1 MPEYKSRFTAAFC
14 FLEFLQEMTNQFDIS
29 KVAAFDAATLEHLLR
44 QEEALLSGHF
54 RLSSG
59 LHSDTYVQCARF
71 LRRPDLAAPAAA
83 ALAVQIEAAGLKPD
97 VVVGPAMGGVV
108 IGYELARQL
117 RVPGIFTERDADG
130 QMTLRRG
137 FTIEPGEKV
146 IIAED
151 VVTTGKSTLEVA
163 KVLRAMGA
171 EVLAV
176 ASLIDRTGGKGG
188 LDFPHFALL
197 PVVAATFAPE
207 SCPLCAAGVPVV
219 KPGSRPEKAF

>member
-1 MPEYKSRFTAAFC
+1 MITPSESSSTPLFDASL
-14 FLEFLQEMTNQFDIS
+14 LEEQLLQE
-29 KVAAFDAATLEHLLR
+29 DALLR
-44 QEEALLSGHF
+44 GHF

-59 LHSDTYVQCARF
+59 LHSDTYVQCARY
-71 LRRPDLAAPAAA
+71 LRRPKLAAPAAA
-83 ALAVQIEAAGLKPD
+83 ALAAQIQAAGLRPD

-117 RVPGIFTERDADG
+117 GVPGIFTERDAEG

-137 FTIEPGEKV
+137 FTVEPGEKI

-151 VVTTGKSTLEVA
+151 VVTTGKSTSEVA
-163 KVLRAMGA
+163 RLLRGLGA

-176 ASLIDRTGGKGG
+176 ASLIDRTGGKGE

-197 PVVAATFAPE
+197 PVQAATFAPE

>member
-1 MPEYKSRFTAAFC
+1 MSPLTSAQTTLTPET
-14 FLEFLQEMTNQFDIS
+14 LEQQLLQE
-29 KVAAFDAATLEHLLR
+29 DALLR
-44 QEEALLSGHF
+44 GHF

-83 ALAVQIEAAGLKPD
+83 ELADRIREAGLQPD

-117 RVPGIFTERDADG
+117 GVPGIFTERDEAG

-137 FTIEPGEKV
+137 FTIEPGQKI

-151 VVTTGKSTLEVA
+151 VVTTGKSTNEVA
-163 KVLRAMGA
+163 RVLEALGGK
-171 EVLAV
+171 VLAV
-176 ASLIDRTGGKGG
+176 ASLIDRTGGDAA
-188 LDFPHFALL
+188 LNFPNFALL
-197 PVVAATFAPE
+197 PVTAATYAPDD
-207 SCPLCAAGVPVV
+207 CPLCRAGIPVV
-219 KPGSRPEKAF
+219 KPGSRPEKAFS

>member
-1 MPEYKSRFTAAFC
+1 
-14 FLEFLQEMTNQFDIS
+14 MTNQFDIS

-146 IIAED
+146 VIAED
-151 VVTTGKSTLEVA
+151 VVTTGKSSLEVA

-197 PVVAATFAPE
+197 PVAAATFAPE

>member
-1 MPEYKSRFTAAFC
+1 MTTPSETPSAPFFDASL
-14 FLEFLQEMTNQFDIS
+14 LEEQLLQE
-29 KVAAFDAATLEHLLR
+29 DALLR
-44 QEEALLSGHF
+44 GHF

-59 LHSDTYVQCARF
+59 LHSDTYVQCARY
-71 LRRPDLAAPAAA
+71 LRRPKLAAPAAA
-83 ALAVQIEAAGLKPD
+83 ALAAQIQAAGLRPD

-117 RVPGIFTERDADG
+117 GVPGIFTERDAEG

-137 FTIEPGEKV
+137 FTVEPGEKI

-151 VVTTGKSTLEVA
+151 VVTTGKSTSEVA
-163 KVLRAMGA
+163 RLLRGLGA

-176 ASLIDRTGGKGG
+176 ASLIDRTGGKGE

-197 PVVAATFAPE
+197 PVQAATFAPE

>member
-1 MPEYKSRFTAAFC
+1 
-14 FLEFLQEMTNQFDIS
+14 MTDQFYTSSIT
-29 KVAAFDAATLEHLLR
+29 AFDAAMLEHLLR
-44 QEEALLSGHF
+44 QEDALLSGHF

-83 ALAVQIEAAGLKPD
+83 ALAVQLEAAGLKPD

-137 FTIEPGEKV
+137 FTIEPGSSPSCV
-146 IIAED
+146 LGP
-151 VVTTGKSTLEVA
+151 TGFLPSE
-163 KVLRAMGA
+163 
-171 EVLAV
+171 
-176 ASLIDRTGGKGG
+176 IGKW
-188 LDFPHFALL
+188 PMISPAR
-197 PVVAATFAPE
+197 
-207 SCPLCAAGVPVV
+207 SSI
-219 KPGSRPEKAF
+219 SRRSDL

>member
-1 MPEYKSRFTAAFC
+1 MPNMNRETHSP
-14 FLEFLQEMTNQFDIS
+14 I
-29 KVAAFDAATLEHLLR
+29 AFDASVLEQQLR
-44 QEEALLSGHF
+44 QEDALLRGHF

-71 LRRPDLAAPAAA
+71 LRRPNLAAPAAA
-83 ALAVQIEAAGLKPD
+83 ALAGLIQAADLQPD

-117 RVPGIFTERDADG
+117 GVPGIFTERDAEG

-137 FTIEPGEKV
+137 FTIAAGERV

-163 KVLRAMGA
+163 KVLRELGA

-176 ASLIDRTGGKGG
+176 ASLIDRTGGQGG

-197 PVVAATFAPE
+197 QVQAATYAPE
-207 SCPLCAAGVPVV
+207 SCPLCAAAVPMV

>member
-1 MPEYKSRFTAAFC
+1 MLI
-14 FLEFLQEMTNQFDIS
+14 FLNQMTETSETHLPI
-29 KVAAFDAATLEHLLR
+29 AFDAELLTEQLR
-44 QEEALLSGHF
+44 QEDALLRGHF

-71 LRRPDLAAPAAA
+71 LRRPELAAPAAA
-83 ALAVQIEAAGLKPD
+83 ALAGHLQAAGLQPD
-97 VVVGPAMGGVV
+97 MVVGPAMGGVV

-117 RVPGIFTERDADG
+117 GVPGIFTERDADG

-137 FTIEPGEKV
+137 FSIEPGERV
-146 IIAED
+146 VIAED

-163 KVLRAMGA
+163 RVLRAMGA

-197 PVVAATFAPE
+197 SVQAATFAPD
-207 SCPLCAAGVPVV
+207 SCPLCAAGVSVV

>member
-1 MPEYKSRFTAAFC
+1 MPNMNRETHSP
-14 FLEFLQEMTNQFDIS
+14 I
-29 KVAAFDAATLEHLLR
+29 AFDASVLEQQLR
-44 QEEALLSGHF
+44 QEDALLRGHF

-59 LHSDTYVQCARF
+59 LHSDTYVQCARY

-83 ALAVQIEAAGLKPD
+83 ALAAQIREAGLQAD

-108 IGYELARQL
+108 MGYELARQL
-117 RVPGIFTERDADG
+117 GVPGIFTERDADG

-137 FTIEPGEKV
+137 FTVTPGEKI

-163 KVLRAMGA
+163 KVLRSMGA

-197 PVVAATFAPE
+197 PVVAATFALE

>member
-1 MPEYKSRFTAAFC
+1 
-14 FLEFLQEMTNQFDIS
+14 MTNS
-29 KVAAFDAATLEHLLR
+29 TETATTLDTSLLEQQLLR
-44 QEEALLSGHF
+44 EDALLRGHF

-59 LHSDTYVQCARF
+59 LHSDTYVQCARY
-71 LRRPDLAAPAAA
+71 LRRPALAAPAAA
-83 ALAVQIEAAGLKPD
+83 ALAAQVEAAGLKPD

-117 RVPGIFTERDADG
+117 GVPGIFTERDADG

-146 IIAED
+146 VIAED

-163 KVLRAMGA
+163 SLLCSMGA

-176 ASLIDRTGGKGG
+176 ASLIDRTDGKGG
-188 LDFPHFALL
+188 LNFPHFALL
-197 PVVAATFAPE
+197 SVRAATFTPE
-207 SCPLCAAGVPVV
+207 NCPLCAAGLPVV

>member
-1 MPEYKSRFTAAFC
+1 
-14 FLEFLQEMTNQFDIS
+14 MTDQIYTS
-29 KVAAFDAATLEHLLR
+29 AITAFDATTLEHLLR
-44 QEEALLSGHF
+44 QEDALLSGHF

-83 ALAVQIEAAGLKPD
+83 ALAVQLEAAGLKPD

-117 RVPGIFTERDADG
+117 RVPGIFTERDIDG
-130 QMTLRRG
+130 QMTIRRG
-137 FTIEPGEKV
+137 FTIKPGEKV
-146 IIAED
+146 VIAED

-163 KVLRAMGA
+163 KVLREMGA

-188 LDFPHFALL
+188 LNFPHFALL
-197 PVVAATFAPE
+197 QVQAATFAPE

>member
-1 MPEYKSRFTAAFC
+1 MPNMN
-14 FLEFLQEMTNQFDIS
+14 QEIHSPT
-29 KVAAFDAATLEHLLR
+29 AFDTSLLEQQLQQEDALLR
-44 QEEALLSGHF
+44 GHF

-59 LHSDTYVQCARF
+59 LHSDTYVQCARY

-83 ALAVQIEAAGLKPD
+83 ALAAQIREAGLQAD

-108 IGYELARQL
+108 VGYELARQL
-117 RVPGIFTERDADG
+117 GVPGIFTERDADG

-137 FTIEPGEKV
+137 FTVTPGEKI

-163 KVLRAMGA
+163 KLLCSMGA

>member
-1 MPEYKSRFTAAFC
+1 MLPMTPETYSPIALNAELLT
-14 FLEFLQEMTNQFDIS
+14 EQ
-29 KVAAFDAATLEHLLR
+29 LR
-44 QEEALLSGHF
+44 QEDALLSGHF

-71 LRRPDLAAPAAA
+71 LRRPDLAGPAAA
-83 ALAVQIEAAGLKPD
+83 ALAVQLEAAGLKPD

-117 RVPGIFTERDADG
+117 RVPGIFTERDAEG

-137 FTIEPGEKV
+137 FTIEPGSTV
-146 IIAED
+146 VIAED

-163 KVLRAMGA
+163 KVLREMGA
-171 EVLAV
+171 QVLAV
-176 ASLIDRTGGKGG
+176 ASLIDRTGGKDG

-197 PVVAATFAPE
+197 QVQAATFAPE

>member
-1 MPEYKSRFTAAFC
+1 
-14 FLEFLQEMTNQFDIS
+14 MTNSTETVTSTI
-29 KVAAFDAATLEHLLR
+29 FDASVLEQQLQ
-44 QEEALLSGHF
+44 QEEALLRGHF

-59 LHSDTYVQCARF
+59 LHSDTYVQCARY
-71 LRRPDLAAPAAA
+71 LRRPELAAA
-83 ALAVQIEAAGLKPD
+83 ATAALAARIQAAGLRPD

-117 RVPGIFTERDADG
+117 GVPGIFTERDADG

-163 KVLRAMGA
+163 KVLRSMGA

-176 ASLIDRTGGKGG
+176 ASLIDRTGGNGG

>member
-1 MPEYKSRFTAAFC
+1 
-14 FLEFLQEMTNQFDIS
+14 MTNQLDTS

-44 QEEALLSGHF
+44 KEDALLSGHF

-108 IGYELARQL
+108 IGYELARQM

-207 SCPLCAAGVPVV
+207 NCPLCAAGVPVV

>member
-1 MPEYKSRFTAAFC
+1 
-14 FLEFLQEMTNQFDIS
+14 MTDQLYNSSIT
-29 KVAAFDAATLEHLLR
+29 AFDAATLEHLLR
-44 QEEALLSGHF
+44 QEDALLSGHF

-71 LRRPDLAAPAAA
+71 LRRPDLAGPAAA
-83 ALAVQIEAAGLKPD
+83 ALAVQLEAAGLKPD

-117 RVPGIFTERDADG
+117 RVPGIFTERDAEG

-146 IIAED
+146 VIAED

-176 ASLIDRTGGKGG
+176 ASLIDRTGGQGG

-197 PVVAATFAPE
+197 QVQAATFAPE
-207 SCPLCAAGVPVV
+207 ACPLCAAGVPVV

>member
-1 MPEYKSRFTAAFC
+1 
-14 FLEFLQEMTNQFDIS
+14 MTNS
-29 KVAAFDAATLEHLLR
+29 PETPTATTLATGLLEQQLR
-44 QEEALLSGHF
+44 QEAALLRGHF

-59 LHSDTYVQCARF
+59 LHSDTYVQCARY
-71 LRRPDLAAPAAA
+71 LRRPELAAPAAA
-83 ALAVQIEAAGLKPD
+83 ALAAQIEAAGLKPD

-117 RVPGIFTERDADG
+117 GVPGIFTERDADG

-163 KVLRAMGA
+163 NLLRSMGA

>member
-1 MPEYKSRFTAAFC
+1 MTSPPDNPLSAIALDAEL
-14 FLEFLQEMTNQFDIS
+14 LEQQ
-29 KVAAFDAATLEHLLR
+29 LR
-44 QEEALLSGHF
+44 QEDALLRGHF

-83 ALAVQIEAAGLKPD
+83 SLAGQIQAADLQPD

-117 RVPGIFTERDADG
+117 GVPGIFTERDAEG

-137 FTIEPGEKV
+137 FAVAPGEKV

-163 KVLRAMGA
+163 RVLRELGA
-171 EVLAV
+171 EVLGV
-176 ASLIDRTGGKGG
+176 ASLIDRTGGTGG

-197 PVVAATFAPE
+197 SVQAATYQPDA
-207 SCPLCAAGVPVV
+207 CPLCAAGVPVV

>member
-1 MPEYKSRFTAAFC
+1 
-14 FLEFLQEMTNQFDIS
+14 MTNSTETVTSTI
-29 KVAAFDAATLEHLLR
+29 FDASVLEQQLQREDALLR
-44 QEEALLSGHF
+44 GHF

-59 LHSDTYVQCARF
+59 LHSDTYVQCARY
-71 LRRPDLAAPAAA
+71 LRRPELAAPAAA
-83 ALAVQIEAAGLKPD
+83 ALAAQIQAAGLRPD
-97 VVVGPAMGGVV
+97 IVVGPAMGGVV

-117 RVPGIFTERDADG
+117 GVPGIFTERDADG

-137 FTIEPGEKV
+137 FSIEPGEKV

-163 KVLRAMGA
+163 KVLRSMGA

-176 ASLIDRTGGKGG
+176 ASLIDRTGGNGG

>member
-1 MPEYKSRFTAAFC
+1 
-14 FLEFLQEMTNQFDIS
+14 MTDQFYTSAIT
-29 KVAAFDAATLEHLLR
+29 AFDSATLEHLLR
-44 QEEALLSGHF
+44 QEDALLSGHF

-83 ALAVQIEAAGLKPD
+83 ALAVQLEAAGLKPD

-130 QMTLRRG
+130 QMALRRG
-137 FTIEPGEKV
+137 FTIEQGSTV
-146 IIAED
+146 VIAED

-163 KVLRAMGA
+163 KVLREMGA

-197 PVVAATFAPE
+197 QVQAATFAPE
-207 SCPLCAAGVPVV
+207 SCPWCAAGVPVV

>member
-1 MPEYKSRFTAAFC
+1 MTSPQTTFTPET
-14 FLEFLQEMTNQFDIS
+14 LEQQLLQE
-29 KVAAFDAATLEHLLR
+29 DALLR
-44 QEEALLSGHF
+44 GHF

-83 ALAVQIEAAGLKPD
+83 ELARRIREAGLQPD

-117 RVPGIFTERDADG
+117 GVPGIFTERDDAG

-137 FTIEPGEKV
+137 FTIESGQKI

-151 VVTTGKSTLEVA
+151 VVTTGKSTNEVA
-163 KVLRAMGA
+163 RVLTSLGA
-171 EVLAV
+171 KVLAV
-176 ASLIDRTGGKGG
+176 ASLIDRTSGKAD
-188 LDFPHFALL
+188 LSFPNFALL
-197 PVVAATFAPE
+197 PVTAATYAPDE
-207 SCPLCAAGVPVV
+207 CPLCRANIPVV
-219 KPGSRPEKAF
+219 KPGSRPDKAFS

>member
-1 MPEYKSRFTAAFC
+1 MTSVSETLPLPALDAGLLTRQ
-14 FLEFLQEMTNQFDIS
+14 LQQE
-29 KVAAFDAATLEHLLR
+29 DALLR
-44 QEEALLSGHF
+44 GHF

-71 LRRPDLAAPAAA
+71 LRQPALAAPAAA
-83 ALAVQIEAAGLKPD
+83 ALAAQIQAAGLQAD
-97 VVVGPAMGGVV
+97 TVVGPAMGGVV

-117 RVPGIFTERDADG
+117 GVPGIFTERDGEG
-130 QMTLRRG
+130 QMALRRG
-137 FTIEPGEKV
+137 FTIAPGEKI

-163 KVLRAMGA
+163 RLLRCLGA

-176 ASLIDRTGGKGG
+176 ASLIDRTGGAGG
-188 LDFPHFALL
+188 LDFLHFALL
-197 PVVAATFAPE
+197 AVQAATFAPE
-207 SCPLCAAGVPVV
+207 HCPLCAAGVPVV

>member
-1 MPEYKSRFTAAFC
+1 MNDQLYTASI
-14 FLEFLQEMTNQFDIS
+14 T
-29 KVAAFDAATLEHLLR
+29 AFDAATLEHLLR
-44 QEEALLSGHF
+44 QEDALLSGHF

-71 LRRPDLAAPAAA
+71 LRRPDLAGPAAA
-83 ALAVQIEAAGLKPD
+83 ALAVQLEAAGLKPD

-163 KVLRAMGA
+163 KVLREMGA

-197 PVVAATFAPE
+197 QVQAATFAPE

>member
-1 MPEYKSRFTAAFC
+1 MLD
-14 FLEFLQEMTNQFDIS
+14 FLNQMTPSPDTLSPI
-29 KVAAFDAATLEHLLR
+29 ALDAELLEQQLR
-44 QEEALLSGHF
+44 QEDALLRGHF

-71 LRRPDLAAPAAA
+71 LRRPNLAAPAAA
-83 ALAVQIEAAGLKPD
+83 ALAGLIQAADLQPD

-117 RVPGIFTERDADG
+117 GVPGIFTERDAEG

-137 FTIEPGEKV
+137 FTIAAGERV

-163 KVLRAMGA
+163 KVLRELGA

-176 ASLIDRTGGKGG
+176 ASLIDRTGGQGG

-197 PVVAATFAPE
+197 QVQAATYAPE
-207 SCPLCAAGVPVV
+207 SCPLCAAAVPMV

>member
-1 MPEYKSRFTAAFC
+1 
-14 FLEFLQEMTNQFDIS
+14 MTNQLDTS

-44 QEEALLSGHF
+44 KEDALLSGHF

-117 RVPGIFTERDADG
+117 RVPGIFTERDAGG

-197 PVVAATFAPE
+197 PVAAATFAPE

>member
-1 MPEYKSRFTAAFC
+1 
-14 FLEFLQEMTNQFDIS
+14 MTDQIYTS
-29 KVAAFDAATLEHLLR
+29 AITAFDATTLEHLLR
-44 QEEALLSGHF
+44 QEDALLSGHF

-83 ALAVQIEAAGLKPD
+83 ALAVQLEAAGLKPD

-117 RVPGIFTERDADG
+117 RVPGIFTERDIDG
-130 QMTLRRG
+130 QMTIRRG
-137 FTIEPGEKV
+137 FTIKPGEKV
-146 IIAED
+146 VIAED

-163 KVLRAMGA
+163 KVLREMGA

-197 PVVAATFAPE
+197 QVQAATFAPE

>member
-1 MPEYKSRFTAAFC
+1 MTPSPEISSNVTFETGL
-14 FLEFLQEMTNQFDIS
+14 LEQQLQQE
-29 KVAAFDAATLEHLLR
+29 DALLR
-44 QEEALLSGHF
+44 GHF

-71 LRRPDLAAPAAA
+71 LRRPELAAPAMAE
-83 ALAVQIEAAGLKPD
+83 LARQIRAAGLQPD

-108 IGYELARQL
+108 VSYELARQL
-117 RVPGIFTERDADG
+117 GVPSLFAERDDQG
-130 QMTLRRG
+130 QMVLRRG
-137 FTIEPGEKV
+137 FALRPGERV

-163 KVLRAMGA
+163 RVLREMGA

-176 ASLIDRTGGKGG
+176 ASLIDRTGGSGG
-188 LDFPHFALL
+188 LNFPHFALL
-197 PVVAATFAPE
+197 SVAAATFAPE
-207 SCPLCAAGVPVV
+207 SCPMCAAGEPVV

>member
-1 MPEYKSRFTAAFC
+1 MLD
-14 FLEFLQEMTNQFDIS
+14 FLNQMTPSSETLSPI
-29 KVAAFDAATLEHLLR
+29 ALDAGLLEQQLR
-44 QEEALLSGHF
+44 LEEALLRGHF

-71 LRRPDLAAPAAA
+71 LRRPNLAAPAAA
-83 ALAVQIEAAGLKPD
+83 ALAGLIQAADLQPD

-117 RVPGIFTERDADG
+117 GVPGIFTERDAEG

-137 FTIEPGEKV
+137 FTIAAGERV

-163 KVLRAMGA
+163 KVLRELGA

-176 ASLIDRTGGKGG
+176 ASLIDRTGGQGG

-197 PVVAATFAPE
+197 QVPAATYAPE
-207 SCPLCAAGVPVV
+207 SCPLCAAAVPMV